1 MKISSIIWS
10 TVASISF
17 KGAATAMQMDDMLM
31 GQSLD
36 SFLSG
41 LVQHQQ
47 LSEEHKLEIV
57 NMASEGDSDASSSK
71 EHYRDKGFTTAES
84 KDLLRDYLYNTVY
97 DGTMEEE
104 TAEEIASTLN
114 LGGLFFTEEMVDS
127 LALMQGLNGAAPAD
141 YQGEGNMHR
150 LGNILPVSVSGNSF
164 VNGIWGHATP
174 NGAREYAL
182 MCAGAGL
189 SIIDVTKAAAPVRVQ
204 FTPLSGGGIWRDVC
218 THVDDGGKTYA
229 YVAAQGNH
237 GGGNSPN
244 LFVFDLSWLS
254 DDAGQSNGEDS
265 NPIPQGDN
273 GYIDLGETGYGHTI
287 NCARGLL
294 FLHTAGSS
302 DGCRVYDISEN
313 PTKPKFLFDT
323 GGTGGCHDSMVQTGV
338 DVGGETKDLWIISEG
353 FGRRDNI
360 RDITLVNPKTK
371 SIPPLIGRTPTMA
384 GIYSHSSDLYKNRYL
399 FQTDENNLHDISV
412 YDIKTL
418 QSPMLISKFQHSEHN
433 SFDTYTHNGFVLG
446 HYYFNAYYQAGLRV
460 FDISNPYYVQEVGK
474 IETHR
479 DPDGDGKYE
488 KIKKPLFE
496 GAWNLHVGLPS
507 GNILVNDMFKGLFI
521 VKASAP
527 YDPPESPVVSAERGG
542 NGDVMLSWN
551 SGSNVRGYSVDR
563 SFNDV
568 TYTRIAE
575 HLIGTSFLDSDARG
589 KSAFYRIIAVNGEG
603 EGVSDSVYSKF
614 VTGDTT
620 PPTHAPTPDG
630 TPGNGGPQTAT
641 YNKELGVPSCA
652 IGVSCDTLLL
662 LDGRHKLGPEPNQPN
677 TLDNCSDG
685 TGGNYHSDESLDAI
699 FISSDS
705 GEDITEGST
714 VTVKA
719 DAWCW
724 DNGRYDFIYFFH
736 ASDATDPD
744 WNLTGRIQCT
754 GGGKQTLSVSYELP
768 KGTLQAV
775 RASIRYENGNA
786 AQGACGSGSY
796 DDADDVVIEVKED
809 PSFQGTTD
817 TGTTEAEEK
826 VETVKESTNS
836 DQQTHDKKKQHRKG
850 ERKRKQQLRKK
861 NGSR

>member
-10 TVASISF
+10 TVASISFNF

-71 EHYRDKGFTTAES
+71 EHYRDEGFTTAES
-84 KDLLRDYLYNTVY
+84 KELLREYLYNTVK

-150 LGNILPVSVSGNSF
+150 LGNILPVSVSDDSI
-164 VNGIWGHATP
+164 VNGIWGYATP

-204 FTPLSGGGIWRDVC
+204 FTPMSGGGIYRDVC
-218 THVDDGGKTYA
+218 THVDDVSGKTYA
-229 YVAAQGNH
+229 YVAVQDQIPSLNLIPSLNQGSD

-254 DDAGQSNGEDS
+254 DDAGQSNVEDS
-265 NPIPQGDN
+265 IPIPQGN

-313 PTKPKFLFDT
+313 STNPKFLFDT
-323 GGTGGCHDSMVQTGV
+323 GGTGGCHDSMVQKGV
-338 DVGGETKDLWIISEG
+338 DVGGETKDLWIISEA

-360 RDITLVNPKTK
+360 RDITLVNSTTK
-371 SIPPLIGRTPTMA
+371 DVPPLIGKTPTMA
-384 GIYSHSSDLYKNRYL
+384 GIYAHSSDLYMDRYL

-412 YDIKTL
+412 YDIKNI

-433 SFDTYTHNGFVLG
+433 SFDAYTHNGFVLG
-446 HYYFNAYYQAGLRV
+446 HYYLNAYYLAGLRV
-460 FDISNPYYVQEVGK
+460 FDISNPHYVQEVGK
-474 IETHR
+474 VETYR
-479 DPDGDGKYE
+479 DPDGNGTYKE
-488 KIKKPLFE
+488 IKEPWYE

-507 GNILVNDMFKGLFI
+507 GNILVNDVFNGLFI

-542 NGDVMLSWN
+542 NGDVNLSWN
-551 SGSNVRGYSVDR
+551 SSSNVRGYSVDR
-563 SFNDV
+563 SFDDV

-575 HLIGTSFLDSDARG
+575 HLIVTSFLDLDTGG
-589 KSAFYRIIAVNGEG
+589 KNAFYRIVAVNGEG
-603 EGVSDSVYSKF
+603 EGVSDSVYS
-614 VTGDTT
+614 GEPSSQPSLT
-620 PPTHAPTPDG
+620 PSQSA
-630 TPGNGGPQTAT
+630 
-641 YNKELGVPSCA
+641 EPS
-652 IGVSCDTLLL
+652 S
-662 LDGRHKLGPEPNQPN
+662 EPSLNPSSSGQP
-677 TLDNCSDG
+677 
-685 TGGNYHSDESLDAI
+685 
-699 FISSDS
+699 SSWPSASPSTS
-705 GEDITEGST
+705 GEPS
-714 VTVKA
+714 
-719 DAWCW
+719 
-724 DNGRYDFIYFFH
+724 
-736 ASDATDPD
+736 SQPSSQPS
-744 WNLTGRIQCT
+744 LTPSQSAHPSSEPSLNPTSSGQPSL
-754 GGGKQTLSVSYELP
+754 QPSESAAPSSSLQPSVSVSP
-768 KGTLQAV
+768 SQSKKSKQAKTFGKSNKARMQATFMKSGGCISCPLIGIKLV
-775 RASIRYENGNA
+775 SILIMASSAFYV
-786 AQGACGSGSY
+786 Y
-796 DDADDVVIEVKED
+796 V
-809 PSFQGTTD
+809 
-817 TGTTEAEEK
+817 
-826 VETVKESTNS
+826 
-836 DQQTHDKKKQHRKG
+836 
-850 ERKRKQQLRKK
+850 
-861 NGSR
+861 